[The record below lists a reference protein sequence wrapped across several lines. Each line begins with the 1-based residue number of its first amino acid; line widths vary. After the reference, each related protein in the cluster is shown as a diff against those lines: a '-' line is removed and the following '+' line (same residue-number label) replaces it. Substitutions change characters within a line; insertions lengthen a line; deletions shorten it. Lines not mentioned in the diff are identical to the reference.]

1 MRCCGCRVGVRFHDE
16 ERNDVGWC
24 IKAKEEEKASDDD
37 ATTTRRRR
45 QNNDED
51 DAMTVTATTKLLGV
65 ISYIWDILGR
75 LKMRDS
81 VQCLDHKRPFRP
93 GCRCHWHKILYSAL
107 TELTITYHHLAMKF
121 FTNAFLLLAASSS
134 SANTGKFYMLYC
146 VADDRSCHPIVIVPT
161 PIASMSLHSNGKV
174 HLCGFRVYR

>member
-1 MRCCGCRVGVRFHDE
+1 MMLQLHD
-16 ERNDVGWC
+16 
-24 IKAKEEEKASDDD
+24 
-37 ATTTRRRR
+37 
-45 QNNDED
+45 DED
-51 DAMTVTATTKLLGV
+51 RIMTRMMQWLLLLRR
-65 ISYIWDILGR
+65 SYLVSSLTYGIGR

-146 VADDRSCHPIVIVPT
+146 VADDRSCHPIIIVPT
-161 PIASMSLHSNGKV
+161 PISSMSLHSNGKV